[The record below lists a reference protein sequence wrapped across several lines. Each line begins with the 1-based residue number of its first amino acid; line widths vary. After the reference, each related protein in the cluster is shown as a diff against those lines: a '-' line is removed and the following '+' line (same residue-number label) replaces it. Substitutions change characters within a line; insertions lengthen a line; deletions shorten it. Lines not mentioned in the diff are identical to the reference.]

1 MSDLQTVGI
10 REFRSNMHKYT
21 GADKPFMVTSHGRP
35 LGYYIPASPAPSEE
49 DFTALRLASDK
60 IKEMLHDAGITED
73 QAIAEF
79 NRLRQQERESD
90 SATS

>member
-1 MSDLQTVGI
+1 MTDLQTVGI

-35 LGYYIPASPAPSEE
+35 LGYYIPASPSPSEE
-49 DFTALRLASDK
+49 DFIALRTASDQ
-60 IKEMLHDAGITED
+60 IKAMLNEAGITED
-73 QAIAEF
+73 EAIATF
-79 NRLRQQERESD
+79 NSLRQQKQESE